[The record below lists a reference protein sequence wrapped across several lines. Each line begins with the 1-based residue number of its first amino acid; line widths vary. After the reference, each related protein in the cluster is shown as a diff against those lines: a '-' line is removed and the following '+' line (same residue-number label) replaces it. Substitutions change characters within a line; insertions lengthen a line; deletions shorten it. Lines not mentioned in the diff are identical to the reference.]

1 MPHVVVAE
9 FARLFA
15 SKAFAGSGDGASN
28 PFSAFIN
35 LLTPTAQ
42 PPPFKSKLPQPSGGP
57 DTGLTFNFGTKQTE
71 SSNKGIKFD
80 KLDLDTGQSQFVKK
94 MVAGAPLS
102 VKDFLPPGTPVGSSS
117 LLPLPQFLNREGS

>member
-42 PPPFKSKLPQPSGGP
+42 PPPFKSKLPQPSSG
-57 DTGLTFNFGTKQTE
+57 TGFKLNFGAEQTKNDEMLSFAELDDDNAQ
-71 SSNKGIKFD
+71 SKFVR
-80 KLDLDTGQSQFVKK
+80 KL
-94 MVAGAPLS
+94 VAGAQLT
-102 VKDFLPPGTPVGSSS
+102 VADFLPPGTPLGSAS
-117 LLPLPQFLNREGS
+117 LLTPPQFLKRPGS